1 MKPLS
6 KQLQITKGH
15 PETEHISKYSIY
27 TSQEHRFALHAE
39 GFGQTVSDHKE
50 HPGSGLLRPNTLISS
65 ANRTMA

>member
-27 TSQEHRFALHAE
+27 TSQEHRFTLHAE
-39 GFGQTVSDHKE
+39 VFGQTVSDQQRA
-50 HPGSGLLRPNTLISS
+50 PWTRPAKTKHTN
-65 ANRTMA
+65 